1 MRLFFF
7 FCFLPIS
14 LFCTIKNEDPIKQ
27 VKTWFKEEK
36 EKTEGRFFQFATLA
50 TTSAD
55 GQPHT
60 RIIEMVRFNSKQ
72 GGLFFT
78 HKNSAKV
85 GHLSYNPK
93 VALNIWLP
101 KTLRQISME
110 GLTKEISSIES
121 EKFWKQ
127 MPRFMQLTFLASSH
141 CGGEIESLD
150 ILQRK
155 KEKIS
160 ELYKNEIP
168 MPDTFIGYRI
178 IPEKIIFFTVTLRD
192 FPIKQIA
199 SLCNDHWE
207 IALVAP

>member
-1 MRLFFF
+1 MMRLLFSL
-7 FCFLPIS
+7 CILPIS
-14 LFCTIKNEDPIKQ
+14 LFCNIKNENPIKQ
-27 VKTWFKEEK
+27 VKMWFKEEK

-85 GHLSYNPK
+85 GQLSYNPK
-93 VALNIWLP
+93 AALNIWLP
-101 KTLRQISME
+101 KTLRQVSME
-110 GLTKEISSIES
+110 GVTKEIPSNES

-141 CGGEIESLD
+141 CEEIESLD
-150 ILQRK
+150 VLQRK
-155 KEKIS
+155 KEKLS
-160 ELYKNEIP
+160 ELYKNDIP
-168 MPDTFIGYRI
+168 MPDSFIGYRF
-178 IPEKIIFFTVTLRD
+178 IPEKIIFFTVQTRD

-199 SLCNDHWE
+199 SLCKDHWE
-207 IALVAP
+207 IALYEP